1 MIYILIIETSLK
13 DKLIEFVRSDYGFLR
28 LSEITISIDTNE
40 F

>member
-1 MIYILIIETSLK
+1 MIYVLISGTSLK
-13 DKLIEFVRSDYGFLR
+13 DKLIEFVRYDYGFLR